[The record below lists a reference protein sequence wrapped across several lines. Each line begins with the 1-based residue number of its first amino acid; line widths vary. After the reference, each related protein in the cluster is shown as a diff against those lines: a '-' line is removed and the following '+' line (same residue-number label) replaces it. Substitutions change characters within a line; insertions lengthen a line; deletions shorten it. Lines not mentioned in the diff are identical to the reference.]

1 MLSLDN
7 TSHSMLLC
15 NTHAVIQADHVIRT
29 VFSEQ
34 AGILFSEYR
43 KTEDP
48 PS

>member
-7 TSHSMLLC
+7 TIHSMLLC

-29 VFSEQ
+29 VLSEQ

-43 KTEDP
+43 KEEDP
-48 PS
+48 RS